1 MKMKWPSFAV
11 LLFAAALSTSAQVPT
26 MMSYQ
31 GRLAANGSNYNGTAR
46 FKFSLVSPDGFT
58 TYWSN
63 DNSATGGLEPTMD
76 VAVAVS
82 NGLFT
87 VFLGDTTLPGM
98 GAELDPAIF
107 QENDDA
113 YLRIWVSDGVSAF
126 VRLMPDQPL
135 GSVGYAMMATMA
147 AGVANGAVG
156 VDQLDDGAVTS
167 NKMAAGAVANAQL
180 ATGAVTSNKIDWSTM
195 PVIPEL
201 RGYDESGAFDV
212 PPSATGDNA
221 IALGYNSVADGDYAA
236 VGGGRDNMASGADAT
251 AGGGQQ
257 NTVNGDHA
265 VVGGGAFNSA
275 NSEGAAVVGGAYNS
289 ANGAGAAVVG
299 GQNNAAAASA
309 AFVGGGSDN
318 AANNGGAAVVGG
330 QQNLASGSQA
340 FVGGG
345 LDNSAEGYETAVV
358 GGEGNRANGTYAL
371 VGGG

>member
-63 DNSATGGLEPTMD
+63 DNSATGGLEPTTD

-156 VDQLDDGAVTS
+156 VDQLAEAAPQVIKVLTDSRADLTS
-167 NKMAAGAVANAQL
+167 GNMIQ
-180 ATGAVTSNKIDWSTM
+180 
-195 PVIPEL
+195 
-201 RGYDESGAFDV
+201 
-212 PPSATGDNA
+212 
-221 IALGYNSVADGDYAA
+221 IALGAA
-236 VGGGRDNMASGADAT
+236 VLTLSLVMIYR
-251 AGGGQQ
+251 QWR
-257 NTVNGDHA
+257 
-265 VVGGGAFNSA
+265 SA
-275 NSEGAAVVGGAYNS
+275 QLGIES
-289 ANGAGAAVVG
+289 
-299 GQNNAAAASA
+299 
-309 AFVGGGSDN
+309 
-318 AANNGGAAVVGG
+318 
-330 QQNLASGSQA
+330 
-340 FVGGG
+340 
-345 LDNSAEGYETAVV
+345 
-358 GGEGNRANGTYAL
+358 
-371 VGGG
+371 